1 MGKEACLHNK
11 VEPLLRFFE
20 LSALYLPTPDPACRA
35 GITPLL
41 YVVQTAWPYE
51 DIPGSILI
59 EDALPPPSSYL
70 GILFIY
76 VFRNRLE
83 MENQNKTAYILNVLM
98 V

>member
-41 YVVQTAWPYE
+41 YVVQTAWPYK
-51 DIPGSILI
+51 DILGSILK
-59 EDALPPPSSYL
+59 EDAFPPSYL

-83 MENQNKTAYILNVLM
+83 MENQNKTAFILNVLM